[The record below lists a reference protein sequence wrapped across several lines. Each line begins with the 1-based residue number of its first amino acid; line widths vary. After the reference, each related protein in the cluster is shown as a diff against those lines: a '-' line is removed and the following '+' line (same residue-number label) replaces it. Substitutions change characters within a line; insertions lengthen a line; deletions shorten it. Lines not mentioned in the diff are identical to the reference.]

1 MSTFLGIVVGF
12 FVFAFIL
19 ISYLEYRADLHE
31 MHILKDKLK
40 KYEEQEKIK
49 NT

>member
-1 MSTFLGIVVGF
+1 MSIFFGIIVGF
-12 FVFAFIL
+12 FVFAFII

-31 MHILKDKLK
+31 MHKLKENLK
-40 KYEEQEKIK
+40 KYEEQKKIK

>member
-1 MSTFLGIVVGF
+1 MSIFFGIIVGF
-12 FVFAFIL
+12 FVLAFII

-40 KYEEQEKIK
+40 KYEEQKEIK

>member
-1 MSTFLGIVVGF
+1 MSLFFGIIVGF
-12 FVFAFIL
+12 FVFAFII

-40 KYEEQEKIK
+40 EYERQEKIK

>member
-1 MSTFLGIVVGF
+1 MSTFLGIIVGF

-19 ISYLEYRADLHE
+19 ISYLEYRAGLHE
-31 MHILKDKLK
+31 MHKLKDNLK
-40 KYEEQEKIK
+40 KYEEEEENK

>member
-1 MSTFLGIVVGF
+1 MSTFLGIIFGF
-12 FVFAFIL
+12 FMFAFII
-19 ISYLEYRADLHE
+19 ISYLEYKADLHE
-31 MHILKDKLK
+31 LHKLKDNLK

>member
-1 MSTFLGIVVGF
+1 MSIFFGIIVGF
-12 FVFAFIL
+12 FVFAFII

-31 MHILKDKLK
+31 MQKLKENLK
-40 KYEEQEKIK
+40 KYEEKEKIK

>member
-1 MSTFLGIVVGF
+1 MSIFFGIIVGF
-12 FVFAFIL
+12 FVFAFII

-31 MHILKDKLK
+31 MHKIKENLK

>member
-1 MSTFLGIVVGF
+1 MSIFFGIIVGV
-12 FVFAFIL
+12 FVFAFII

-31 MHILKDKLK
+31 MHKLKENLK

>member
-1 MSTFLGIVVGF
+1 MAIIIGIIVGF
-12 FVFAFIL
+12 FAFAFI
-19 ISYLEYRADLHE
+19 IICYLEYRADLHE

-40 KYEEQEKIK
+40 KYEEQEKIS

>member
-1 MSTFLGIVVGF
+1 MSIFFGIIVGF
-12 FVFAFIL
+12 FVLAFII
-19 ISYLEYRADLHE
+19 ISYLEYIADLHE

>member
-1 MSTFLGIVVGF
+1 MSIFFGIMLGF
-12 FVFAFIL
+12 FVFAFII

>member
-31 MHILKDKLK
+31 MHKIKDKLK
-40 KYEEQEKIK
+40 EYEEQEKIK

>member
-1 MSTFLGIVVGF
+1 MAIFFGIIVGF
-12 FVFAFIL
+12 FVFAFII

-31 MHILKDKLK
+31 MHKLKENLK

>member
-1 MSTFLGIVVGF
+1 MSIFFGIIVCF
-12 FVFAFIL
+12 FVFAFII

-31 MHILKDKLK
+31 MHKIKDKLK
-40 KYEEQEKIK
+40 EYEEEENK

>member
-1 MSTFLGIVVGF
+1 MSIFFGIIVGF
-12 FVFAFIL
+12 FVFAFII

-31 MHILKDKLK
+31 MHKLKQNLK

>member
-1 MSTFLGIVVGF
+1 MSIFFGIIVGF
-12 FVFAFIL
+12 FVFAFII

-31 MHILKDKLK
+31 MHKLKENLK
-40 KYEEQEKIK
+40 KYEEQEKVK

>member
-1 MSTFLGIVVGF
+1 MSIFFGIIVGF
-12 FVFAFIL
+12 FVFAFII

-31 MHILKDKLK
+31 MHKLKENLK

>member
-1 MSTFLGIVVGF
+1 MSIFFGIIVGF
-12 FVFAFIL
+12 FVFAFII

-31 MHILKDKLK
+31 MQKIKDKLK
-40 KYEEQEKIK
+40 EYEEEENK